1 MFRLSG
7 VREIQL
13 VWPPLTETTTLSHYL
28 PVIHEETLYNPRQT
42 VDLWVLRGPRLAA
55 GNHGYLNEMVPWLA
69 FPALS
74 PCEADDVW
82 VLVHIL

>member
-1 MFRLSG
+1 M
-7 VREIQL
+7 
-13 VWPPLTETTTLSHYL
+13 
-28 PVIHEETLYNPRQT
+28 IHEETLHNLGRT
-42 VDLWVLRGPRLAA
+42 VDLRVLRGLGLAA
-55 GNHGYLNEMVPWLA
+55 RNHGYPNEMVPWLA

>member
-1 MFRLSG
+1 MRKRFTTPVGLLTFGCFG
-7 VREIQL
+7 V
-13 VWPPLTETTTLSHYL
+13 P
-28 PVIHEETLYNPRQT
+28 
-42 VDLWVLRGPRLAA
+42 GLAVR
-55 GNHGYLNEMVPWLA
+55 NHGYPNEMVPWLA